1 MREIIGHEKIL
12 KKILHD
18 RGLDAKDLA
27 RLINYSETN
36 YPKAFNKETY
46 TKKMIEKISS
56 ALGIDPSVFTN
67 TLVNGD
73 NHGTVTQTIN
83 ADERATYEER
93 LRDKQEII
101 DGLREK
107 LKRYEDSQLN

>member
-1 MREIIGHEKIL
+1 MREIVGHEKIL

-46 TKKMIEKISS
+46 TKKMIEKIST
-56 ALGIDPSVFTN
+56 ALGIEPSVFTI
-67 TLVNGD
+67 
-73 NHGTVTQTIN
+73 HAPVTQVGDGNTATVSIGELKEFYEKQLADKDKVIASQELTIQI
-83 ADERATYEER
+83 
-93 LRDKQEII
+93 LMK
-101 DGLREK
+101 EK
-107 LKRYEDSQLN
+107 